1 MQHAFQTKK
10 PGSPG
15 LFYLANKNQNTQCF
29 DFYAA
34 ASQYP
39 ALKGL
44 LMRSARGETSTNLSV
59 GIFSPL
65 SVAGATC
72 ATGAVP

>member
-1 MQHAFQTKK
+1 
-10 PGSPG
+10 
-15 LFYLANKNQNTQCF
+15 
-29 DFYAA
+29 
-34 ASQYP
+34 
-39 ALKGL
+39 
-44 LMRSARGETSTNLSV
+44 MRSARGETSTNLSV